1 MMAVASAA
9 SDAAAS
15 AALTLTVPA
24 WSFDRWLGIAGLVLG
39 ALGLAATLWAAC
51 DGRRQR
57 RKREKAVIVAHEVVE
72 RTYGLLIGLKPPV
85 ATLGQMYLQAIDD
98 GLDAINARRGDLS
111 NL

>member
-1 MMAVASAA
+1 MMAVANAA

-15 AALTLTVPA
+15 AALTITVPA

-39 ALGLAATLWAAC
+39 VLGLAATLWAAY

-57 RKREKAVIVAHEVVE
+57 SRREKAVIVAHEVVE
-72 RTYGLLIGLKPPV
+72 RAYGLLIGLKPPV
-85 ATLGQMYLQAIDD
+85 SALGQMYEDAMND
-98 GLDAINARRGDLS
+98 GLAAINERRGDLS